1 MVLVMPWNSPELEAG
16 PFAAVLDLSGLP
28 AAATMMEV
36 VVVLALL
43 SAFNAQVYG
52 TSRMAYSLARRGDGP
67 AALTQVSRSKAPWV
81 SVLVSLFFGFLA
93 FFLPCL
99 LPVSLLGILSHP

>member
-36 VVVLALL
+36 VVVMALL

-52 TSRMAYSLARRGDGP
+52 TPRLAYSLAPRGAGP
-67 AALTQVSRSKAPWV
+67 AALPQVPPPNGPGVPGRVSTFFAFLSVPPPWRPPP
-81 SVLVSLFFGFLA
+81 S
-93 FFLPCL
+93 P
-99 LPVSLLGILSHP
+99 P